1 MRTDTQNFTVTMVW
15 EECCDCGVPF
25 GVTLDFQ
32 KRRIKDHKNFYCPRG
47 HEMHYYGK
55 TAQQKKIERLERE
68 LSHQG
73 EFNAELMREQAA
85 LTREQRDLAH
95 HVAGRYGNAPAQKGA
110 FWRGNTAK
118 ECDECIDSCP
128 YPTNRYGFR
137 TAWYDGY
144 GADDPA
150 LPTHAVTPEDE

>member
-1 MRTDTQNFTVTMVW
+1 MLTDTQNFTVTMVW
-15 EECCDCGVPF
+15 EDCCRCGVAF
-25 GVTLDFQ
+25 GMTQDFEA
-32 KRRIKDHKNFYCPRG
+32 RRRDDHKSFYCPNG
-47 HEMHYYGK
+47 HGQSYRGK
-55 TAQQKKIERLERE
+55 TAHEKKIEQLESRVGFLNKHSDRLI
-68 LSHQG
+68 
-73 EFNAELMREQAA
+73 REQMA
-85 LTREQRDLAH
+85 LTSEQRDLAR
-95 HVAGRYGNAPAQKGA
+95 HVAENYQGANAQKGA

-150 LPTHAVTPEDE
+150 ATPQEDGA